1 MMIVLWPA
9 RPSRSCGFSA
19 QRRLR
24 ALYSLLLHHH
34 HPYQNGPHRSAF
46 IFFTCATLAQQLRA
60 RCAAVPVNSDNRDLR
75 TCLPWL
81 GVMVALRFFSSMHWP
96 IGRRLESADSFNQ
109 VSILECN
116 TRYSPRSSSDKL
128 MATRMTDNGS
138 IVYGGA
144 VMVTWRLC

>member
-1 MMIVLWPA
+1 MACTSESILRIFCATLLA
-9 RPSRSCGFSA
+9 R
-19 QRRLR
+19 LI
-24 ALYSLLLHHH
+24 LILLHHH